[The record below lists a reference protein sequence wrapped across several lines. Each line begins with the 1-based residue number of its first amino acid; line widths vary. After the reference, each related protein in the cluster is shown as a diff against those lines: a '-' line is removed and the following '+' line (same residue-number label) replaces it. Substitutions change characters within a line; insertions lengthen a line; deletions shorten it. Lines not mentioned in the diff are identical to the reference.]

1 MRLQMKFG
9 SGWSAAR
16 CEGCVSGRCKAP
28 EGRRNQRG
36 SSALTKTDQK
46 FAPAMIDTVKSS
58 TAKIDNRM
66 IDGTKIN
73 GLKIV
78 ALRIV
83 ASKIAALVV
92 DGLRRLRCPAQSDFP
107 QAYCLAKLGV

>member
-1 MRLQMKFG
+1 
-9 SGWSAAR
+9 
-16 CEGCVSGRCKAP
+16 
-28 EGRRNQRG
+28 
-36 SSALTKTDQK
+36 
-46 FAPAMIDTVKSS
+46 MIDTAKSS

-78 ALRIV
+78 ALKIV
-83 ASKIAALVV
+83 VLEV